1 MIVYDTLYHIIPN
14 MTFAGTIN
22 NKLLTEVIKP
32 AFNNFEDM
40 SYDVSPAKRIMV
52 DFICK
57 NCRIAAM
64 PNPAKNIDKYALSVM
79 EPDGFCITLR
89 DDKKIQYLF
98 SVTTGKVYVVDTG
111 ISCMFASNTSVPF
124 DIYLMAVTSNV
135 EGKPQLLK

>member
-1 MIVYDTLYHIIPN
+1 MIVCDTLHNIILN

-57 NCRIAAM
+57 NCKIAAM
-64 PNPAKNIDKYALSVM
+64 PKPAKNIDKYALSAM
-79 EPDGFCITLR
+79 EPDGFCMRLR
-89 DDKKIQYLF
+89 DNTKIQYLF
-98 SVTTGKVYVVDTG
+98 SVTTGKVYVVASET
-111 ISCMFASNTSVPF
+111 SCIFASNTSMPF
-124 DIYLMAVTSNV
+124 DIYLMAVTSSV
-135 EGKPQLLK
+135 EGRPKLLA